1 MTRQISKKPGH
12 RRTEGCRP
20 DLVPGNRPL
29 SLSRQTPVG
38 SLHATPSNGVTAIS
52 LRAADSHNQRIT
64 ILLPTTLIECLRNA
78 IYWTEQCTMARVIA
92 DAIHDAVAEME
103 HSNGG
108 TFPLRLT
115 PLKRGRP
122 RRGRLPQRLPLTE
135 PLL

>member
-1 MTRQISKKPGH
+1 MTRQILKKPGH
-12 RRTEGCRP
+12 RRTGEYLP
-20 DLVPGNRPL
+20 DPVPGNRPL
-29 SLSRQTPVG
+29 PLSHQTPAG
-38 SLHATPSNGVTAIS
+38 SLHATPPNGVTVP
-52 LRAADSHNQRIT
+52 ADSPNQRIT
-64 ILLPTTLIECLRNA
+64 ILLPTTLIERLRNA

-108 TFPLRLT
+108 TFPPRLT

-122 RRGRLPQRLPLTE
+122 RRGPLAEGLPLTE